1 MKRMCESFKTLIVF
15 IALGLIY
22 SLAVAIN
29 KNLGGLIVIMN
40 NDNFCRCKDIK
51 PEGRDNG

>member
-1 MKRMCESFKTLIVF
+1 MKRIYESFRTLVVF

-22 SLAVAIN
+22 SLAVVIN

-40 NDNFCRCKDIK
+40 NDNFCRCKDIT
-51 PEGRDNG
+51 PEGSDRK